1 MRDTEV
7 IATSELKQ
15 RIAKTDFLVPYINDK
30 DKEPIW
36 DGAVHVFSNT
46 DKKAVHDLGRVPVQV
61 KGRSV
66 KKLPKDRISFDETYS
81 NMVNYRNEGGVVYV
95 VVKID
100 PDNQTKMYYV
110 KLMPFYINKLLEV
123 YKNRSK
129 IKFRLRLF
137 PEDSKKIE
145 TIFTSFLEDR
155 KKQPASFGGHNWTI
169 EEIVKQYNNE
179 DWKLEF
185 SVPVHGYDINDP
197 MSYLLDDNDVYLYV
211 HHLKTDQFFA
221 IEHIA
226 NIEVGSV
233 GVNIPVLVNGDCY
246 YDEITYERHNTGET
260 FVKFGECFTL
270 KFLKQERTEN
280 FKYNLKG
287 NLDIR
292 INALKFLIAAVDA
305 GGFDI
310 SGERFTLNAEEVT
323 VDIEDNKNA
332 LDYLEKV
339 KQMLD
344 LIGVT
349 YPMEIGELSDK
360 EEGFIKSLILAF
372 VYDKNLTF
380 QESNIPYVATM
391 EFSNIKVVL
400 VFEKNKNGSY
410 KIYNYFN
417 KKCGFS
423 VDREGKIPTSQ
434 YTIFRREDYLS
445 ISNMDLSI
453 LQESYKEYDN
463 EEHIERVN
471 LSVLEMIQAY
481 DIDNKRLDLLTAAQE
496 LSKWLSDSR
505 EVNSVYVLNYLQCIR
520 RQREFENNEIKRLND
535 LANAE
540 SDNKLIQFGIQVL
553 LENTGAAAIYLGE
566 LGEDEKNGIMS
577 MPIYNLYQQE
587 VDGKKLM

>member
-15 RIAKTDFLVPYINDK
+15 RIAKTNFLVPYINDK

-36 DGAVHVFSNT
+36 DGVVHVFSNT
-46 DKKAVHDLGRVPVQV
+46 DKKAEHDLGRVPVQV

-66 KKLPKDRISFDETYS
+66 KKLPKDKISFDETYS

-95 VVKID
+95 VVKVD

-129 IKFRLRLF
+129 IKFHLRLF
-137 PEDSKKIE
+137 PEDSKKVE

-155 KKQPASFGGHNWTI
+155 KKQPASFSGHNWTI

-211 HHLKTDQFFA
+211 HHLKTNQFFA
-221 IEHIA
+221 IDHIA

-233 GVNIPVLVNGDCY
+233 GVNIPVLVNGDSY
-246 YDEITYERHNTGET
+246 YDEVTYERHNTGDT

-270 KFLKQERTEN
+270 KFLKQKGIVN
-280 FKYNLKG
+280 FKYNLQG

-292 INALKFLIAAVDA
+292 MSALRFLIDAINA
-305 GGFDI
+305 GGFEI
-310 SGERFTLNAEEVT
+310 GGEKFTFNPDEVT
-323 VDIEDNKNA
+323 IDIEDSKNA
-332 LDYLEKV
+332 LDYLEIV

-349 YPMEIGELSDK
+349 CSMEIGELSDK

-380 QESNIPYVATM
+380 QENNIPYVATM

-400 VFEKNKNGSY
+400 VFEKNDNGSY
-410 KIYNYFN
+410 KLYNFFD
-417 KKCGFS
+417 KKCGFT

-434 YTIFRREDYLS
+434 YTIFKRDDYLN
-445 ISNMDLSI
+445 ISNMNLDVLMK
-453 LQESYKEYDN
+453 SYQEYDN
-463 EEHIERVN
+463 QEHIERVN
-471 LSVLEMIQAY
+471 LSILEMIQAY
-481 DIDNKRLDLLTAAQE
+481 DIDNKRVDLLEAAQE

-505 EVNSVYVLNYLQCIR
+505 EANSIYVLNYLQCIR
-520 RQREFENNEIKRLND
+520 RQREFEDVEIKELND

-540 SDNKLIQFGIQVL
+540 SDNKTIQFGIQVL
-553 LENTGAAAIYLGE
+553 LENTRSAAMYLDE
-566 LGEDEKNGIMS
+566 LSEDEKNRIMIT
-577 MPIYNLYQQE
+577 PIYNLYQQE
-587 VDGKKLM
+587 ADGKN